1 MVAMVMSVRTTT
13 SVNVPNPGAVASG
26 RSFATSHVTI
36 PATKWNAGTFV
47 RAAHKYPTRRP
58 RP

>member
-1 MVAMVMSVRTTT
+1 MSVRTTT